1 MSDLHIEIIGLI
13 AATFTTIAFV
23 PQFLKIWKKR
33 DASGVSVSMYV
44 IMFIGICIWF
54 CYGVLIESIAVI
66 MANVVSGILQMFII
80 VFALIHRNNN

>member
-33 DASGVSVSMYV
+33 DSSGVSVSMYV

-66 MANVVSGILQMFII
+66 TANVVSGILQMFII

>member
-66 MANVVSGILQMFII
+66 TANVVSGILQIFII

>member
-54 CYGVLIESIAVI
+54 CYGILIESIAVI
-66 MANVVSGILQMFII
+66 TANVVSGVLQMFII
-80 VFALIHRNNN
+80 AFALIHRNNN

>member
-33 DASGVSVSMYV
+33 DASGVSVCMYV

-66 MANVVSGILQMFII
+66 TANVVSGILQMFII

>member
-66 MANVVSGILQMFII
+66 TANVVSGILQMFII
-80 VFALIHRNNN
+80 VFALIHSNNN

>member
-23 PQFLKIWKKR
+23 PQFIKIWKKR

-66 MANVVSGILQMFII
+66 TANVVSGILQMFII

>member
-66 MANVVSGILQMFII
+66 TANVVSGILQMFII
-80 VFALIHRNNN
+80 VFALIHRINN

>member
-66 MANVVSGILQMFII
+66 TANVVSGILQMFII
-80 VFALIHRNNN
+80 VFTLIHRNNN